1 MVDQQNNFTE
11 KLPDIIRRNAF
22 KPVPTSEN
30 GFSSLTVGEVS

>member
-11 KLPDIIRRNAF
+11 KIPDIIRRNAF

-30 GFSSLTVGEVS
+30 GFFVADGGTK